1 MYLYQCYV
9 TGPWWLCDN
18 PVTVVKDVNIP
29 WNPDSKNITV
39 STTWKPD
46 SKNIID
52 SAADTDSQ
60 MQAIMREQAWMSVQ
74 FFDAAGKD
82 AGSVEINT
90 KTGLFIGAC
99 SADWITTTTLP
110 TETEKTWTITYNYT
124 DKRLVLHCNGVQVL
138 NVVLNSVCHYSASY
152 WGTYWERKPTQIKF
166 YSFFD
171 SASDTYCFP
180 SNPGKYNGVIDSGE

>member
-18 PVTVVKDVNIP
+18 PVTVVGNVNIP

-46 SKNIID
+46 SKNID
-52 SAADTDSQ
+52 SAAYSQ
-60 MQAIMREQAWMSVQ
+60 TQANRRDRASMIVQ
-74 FFDAAGKD
+74 FFDAAGAE
-82 AGSVEINT
+82 AGNVDINT
-90 KTGLFIGAC
+90 KEGIFLASC
-99 SADWITTTTLP
+99 SAGYTRFPATLP

-138 NVVLNSVCHYSASY
+138 NMLLSSACDYSDYYSR
-152 WGTYWERKPTQIKF
+152 TYWERKPTQIKF
-166 YSFFD
+166 DSLFD
-171 SASDTYCFP
+171 SASDTYCFS
-180 SNPGKYNGVIDSGE
+180 SNPGKYNGVIESI